1 MIEEWRP
8 AKGFEGYY
16 EASSFG
22 SIRRK
27 GCEHA
32 LKGYINN
39 GRRMVCLSVNGKSK
53 TYKLHRIIAKTFI
66 PNPDNKPEV
75 NHINGDPLNNC
86 IWNLEWATRSE
97 NQLHAY
103 AHGLAGYSTARRKKI
118 SERQRDRMKPVI
130 RSDGKIF
137 ESIGAAARS
146 VGCNSGSIS
155 SVLHGLRP
163 SAKGFSFAFLDE
175 KGA

>member
-8 AKGFEGYY
+8 VKGFEDLY
-16 EASSFG
+16 EVSTFG
-22 SIRRK
+22 SVRRV
-27 GCEHA
+27 GSNHA
-32 LKGYINN
+32 LKGGMAN
-39 GRRMVCLSVNGKSK
+39 GRRTIDLWRNGSRKN
-53 TYKLHRIIAKTFI
+53 YKVHRLVAETFI
-66 PNPDNKPEV
+66 PNPDDKPEV

-86 IWNLEWATRSE
+86 VWNLEWATRSE

-118 SERQRDRMKPVI
+118 SERQRDRMKPVV

-137 ESIGAAARS
+137 ESISAAARS

-155 SVLHGLRP
+155 CILHGIRP